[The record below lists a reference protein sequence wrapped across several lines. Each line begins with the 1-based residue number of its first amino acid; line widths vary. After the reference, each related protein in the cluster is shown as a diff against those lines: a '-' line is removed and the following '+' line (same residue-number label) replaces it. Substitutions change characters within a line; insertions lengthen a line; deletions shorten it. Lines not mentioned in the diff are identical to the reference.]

1 MGESADFRKPGHA
14 GPNPAEGATVTS
26 VSTRATPSRYN
37 PHAGVVHLG
46 SGLIVASQ
54 AEFKVRKDKDGKY
67 SWHLQAANN
76 RIVCWSGQG
85 YLSKQAC
92 VNELYW
98 IKENAA
104 DIPVFDYT
112 GES

>member
-1 MGESADFRKPGHA
+1 M
-14 GPNPAEGATVTS
+14 TS

-37 PHAGVVHLG
+37 PQAGNVHKEWI
-46 SGLIVASQ
+46 IVASQ

-67 SWHLQAANN
+67 SWHLQAVNN

-92 VNELYW
+92 MNELYW

>member
-1 MGESADFRKPGHA
+1 
-14 GPNPAEGATVTS
+14 
-26 VSTRATPSRYN
+26 
-37 PHAGVVHLG
+37 
-46 SGLIVASQ
+46 VASQ

-67 SWHLQAANN
+67 SWHLQAVNN

-92 VNELYW
+92 MNELYW

>member
-1 MGESADFRKPGHA
+1 M
-14 GPNPAEGATVTS
+14 TS
-26 VSTRATPSRYN
+26 VSTRATQSRYN
-37 PHAGVVHLG
+37 PHTGDVHKEWI
-46 SGLIVASQ
+46 IVTSQ
-54 AEFKVRKDKDGKY
+54 AEFKIRKDKDGKY

-104 DIPVFDYT
+104 GIPVLDYT
-112 GES
+112 GER